1 MEVINKPQPF
11 QTISELCY
19 ADWLM
24 IMANKLKLT
33 YLPNMYQSI

>member
-1 MEVINKPQPF
+1 MGSDIFFIEVINKPQPF

-24 IMANKLKLT
+24 SMANNLKLV
-33 YLPNMYQSI
+33 